1 MKKAFFERIELSRR
15 SFLFGVELMRWFL
28 KTYFVLSMLRQIFF
42 ISLLSLFIAPLGAT
56 EVLRLTAAEPVPVF
70 RWNKVNF
77 SYCSGELPA
86 AVVMAKTM
94 ALSRRDMKW
103 LETTFKNKQPASVVA
118 GPGFRFARQF
128 LFALKK
134 RESQALLFEYP
145 SDASKSFV
153 VQITYNVTQD
163 ELCESS
169 PKAPWTD
176 VTIYASSEKIPKH
189 VLEFVKT
196 CVLQRG
202 WFRLNQYKAM
212 TCLGIVAVYV
222 AVRCHQA
229 YRTNTIIGITKQV
242 AMLSQQRDKASI
254 PEEKKNLTDLIN
266 QLNDLQ
272 ASLMPKT
279 QDGAVDCY
287 ICGASFLDELLL
299 QRCSA
304 CTAVLDA
311 CSDKVLCKLCSDRLP
326 NKNQCA
332 FCRQCVAIP
341 YFVPYCAPC
350 CKVAITNNTCPTCKK
365 VFSMGESSVV
375 VALLHKFLGPENLP
389 WAVGG
394 ALALAAAHFAD
405 LRSN

>member
-202 WFRLNQYKAM
+202 WFRLNKYKTMVFVGLPITFVASRVLALWLKHCRGTGSKKAAGQEGGVCSSAASQISKPHCVICFEEEGVFLCSNICNCLDAIWHAHCFGTSQESVAHGNDWGETVG
-212 TCLGIVAVYV
+212 TCPIC
-222 AVRCHQA
+222 R
-229 YRTNTIIGITKQV
+229 KKF
-242 AMLSQQRDKASI
+242 SESI
-254 PEEKKNLTDLIN
+254 FVSLRPKK
-266 QLNDLQ
+266 
-272 ASLMPKT
+272 
-279 QDGAVDCY
+279 C
-287 ICGASFLDELLL
+287 E
-299 QRCSA
+299 RCSRCCLFA
-304 CTAVLDA
+304 NPSYRILKQDVFPGI
-311 CSDKVLCKLCSDRLP
+311 SGSFKSV
-326 NKNQCA
+326 
-332 FCRQCVAIP
+332 
-341 YFVPYCAPC
+341 YC
-350 CKVAITNNTCPTCKK
+350 
-365 VFSMGESSVV
+365 
-375 VALLHKFLGPENLP
+375 P

>member
-202 WFRLNQYKAM
+202 WFRLNKYKTMVFVGLPITFVASRVLALWLKHCRG
-212 TCLGIVAVYV
+212 TGSKKGVCSSADSQISKPKCVICL
-222 AVRCHQA
+222 
-229 YRTNTIIGITKQV
+229 
-242 AMLSQQRDKASI
+242 
-254 PEEKKNLTDLIN
+254 EESGD
-266 QLNDLQ
+266 
-272 ASLMPKT
+272 
-279 QDGAVDCY
+279 
-287 ICGASFLDELLL
+287 F
-299 QRCSA
+299 
-304 CTAVLDA
+304 
-311 CSDKVLCKLCSDRLP
+311 LCSDTCNCVEAIWHAECFGTFQEGCVQR
-326 NKNQCA
+326 KNFGLTAGICTICRSHFSKSILVSLRPKKCERCSR
-332 FCRQCVAIP
+332 FCLFANPSYRILKQDVFP
-341 YFVPYCAPC
+341 RTSGSFKSVYC
-350 CKVAITNNTCPTCKK
+350 
-365 VFSMGESSVV
+365 
-375 VALLHKFLGPENLP
+375 P

-394 ALALAAAHFAD
+394 TLALVAAHFAD